1 MKSFLPLLLTAL
13 FAFSASTTASTL
25 GSTALGPLVNCNM
38 DNNSVEYIPSEMCRI
53 QGGTYSWPQ

>member
-1 MKSFLPLLLTAL
+1 
-13 FAFSASTTASTL
+13 
-25 GSTALGPLVNCNM
+25 M